1 MVGKT
6 TARANLMRQALLR
19 YGAKYRKARQAGETM
34 RKEVQASLHELSS
47 SQHNIDQRL
56 DSEN

>member
-1 MVGKT
+1 
-6 TARANLMRQALLR
+6 MRRALLR
-19 YGAKYRKARQAGETM
+19 YGAKYRKARQAGEAI